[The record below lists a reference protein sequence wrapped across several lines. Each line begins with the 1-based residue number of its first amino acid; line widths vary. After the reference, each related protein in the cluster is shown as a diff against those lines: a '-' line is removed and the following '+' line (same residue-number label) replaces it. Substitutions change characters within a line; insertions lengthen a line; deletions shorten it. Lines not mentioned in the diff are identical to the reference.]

1 MATTPKNEH
10 LDDVFE
16 LVAKREAEV
25 MTTART
31 WVRSMG
37 DAFPVEFPL
46 VRELTREFLDFTE
59 ELLRIQREFAR
70 DLLAETHALMHR
82 VSAGGVQATQAHHG
96 ARPAPATKARK
107 SAA

>member
-1 MATTPKNEH
+1 MATTPKNARLE
-10 LDDVFE
+10 DVFD

-31 WVRSMG
+31 WMRSVG
-37 DAFPVEFPL
+37 DTLPVEFPL
-46 VRELTREFLDFTE
+46 VQELTREFLDFTE

-82 VSAGGVQATQAHHG
+82 VSAGGVPTTTAHHE
-96 ARPAPATKARK
+96 ARPASATKARK